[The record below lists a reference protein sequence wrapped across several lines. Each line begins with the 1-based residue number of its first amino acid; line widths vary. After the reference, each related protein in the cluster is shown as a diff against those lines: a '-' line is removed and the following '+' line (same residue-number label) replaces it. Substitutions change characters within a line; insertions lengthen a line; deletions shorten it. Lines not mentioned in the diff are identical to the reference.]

1 MDIMTQKSVVPP
13 QIDPLAAT
21 APKKS
26 DTMPV
31 NQLPPDNAA
40 PMDQQQLEDTLASL
54 QDATQALQRDLS
66 FSLDDSSGQV
76 IVKVTDSASGKI
88 VRQMPT
94 EEALRMLESLDELRG
109 LLFKT
114 QA

>member
-1 MDIMTQKSVVPP
+1 MDIMTQKSVVPS
-13 QIDPLAAT
+13 QIDSLAAT

-26 DTMPV
+26 DAMPV
-31 NQLPPDNAA
+31 SQLQPDNAA

-76 IVKVTDSASGKI
+76 IVKVTDTASGKI

-94 EEALRMLESLDELRG
+94 EEALRMMQSLDEMRG
-109 LLFKT
+109 LLFKS